1 MRKILTALLSTL
13 LALALVGCV
22 DSDRDRADRVT
33 KDLNEIHEYAANQ
46 WCNCYADIEGG
57 MNSCMRR
64 HYVKVEFDDC
74 QRNAITCHVDDFED
88 YMQCENNAA
97 YTFVNCTAQ
106 CPESVAAR
114 RDCLDEYDWRRNDC
128 MERMPRRLQMSLT
141 SCALGGQPTCAD
153 W

>member
-1 MRKILTALLSTL
+1 MRNIFTSFFPAL
-13 LALALVGCV
+13 LALAIAGCV
-22 DSDRDRADRVT
+22 DSDRNRADRAT
-33 KDLNEIHEYAANQ
+33 QELNEIHEYAARQ
-46 WCNCYADIEGG
+46 WCNCYADIEGSAS
-57 MNSCMRR
+57 SCMRR
-64 HYVKVEFDDC
+64 YYVQVEFNDC
-74 QRNAITCHVDDFED
+74 QRNAITCHVDDFEN
-88 YMQCENNAA
+88 YLQCENSAA
-97 YTFVNCTAQ
+97 HYFAGCTAQ